1 MTAVRSYQND
11 RNYGFQKEAE
21 VIDLIKET
29 FCESLGES
37 DIVNTRD
44 LYNTDYYPYDYEG
57 STNKT
62 IFEMK
67 SRRNK
72 KTQYPTTI
80 IPCHKINPDNRRQI
94 FIFNFT
100 DACCYIEY
108 NKELFDSFNKRMI
121 TTQRFGK
128 VDIPKNHYEIPVHL
142 LIDMLRVYK
151 VDN

>member
-1 MTAVRSYQND
+1 MNAVRSYEND
-11 RNYGFQKEAE
+11 RNYGFQKETE
-21 VIDLIKET
+21 IIDLIKET
-29 FCESLGES
+29 FCESLGET

-80 IPCHKINPDNRRQI
+80 IPCHKINPEGRRQI

-108 NKELFDSFNKRMI
+108 NKELFDTFSKRMI
-121 TTQRFGK
+121 STQRFGK
-128 VDIPKNHYEIPVHL
+128 VDYPKNHYEIPVHL

-151 VDN
+151 VDK